1 MAKQLFDRLWPYT
14 RNSPFLFPAR
24 YRDDKLINETLLGHA
39 ISKITC
45 IDRFIPRD
53 LRRTVKTRMGEIGI
67 EKSIRDRIQ
76 NHALNDV
83 SSTHYDRY
91 DYLIEK
97 RNAILTWENSL
108 IEFVF

>member
-1 MAKQLFDRLWPYT
+1 MICVADF
-14 RNSPFLFPAR
+14 
-24 YRDDKLINETLLGHA
+24 
-39 ISKITC
+39 
-45 IDRFIPRD
+45 
-53 LRRTVKTRMGEIGI
+53 M
-67 EKSIRDRIQ
+67 IQ